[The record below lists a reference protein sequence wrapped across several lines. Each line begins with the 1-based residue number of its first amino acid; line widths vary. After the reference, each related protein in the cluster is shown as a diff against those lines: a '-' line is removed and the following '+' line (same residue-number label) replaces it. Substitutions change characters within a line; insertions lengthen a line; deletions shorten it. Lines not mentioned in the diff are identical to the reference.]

1 MSKVNEKAV
10 AALIDDTFGLYS
22 ALRALLAICCR
33 SNWQSKLTVD
43 TMFLTH
49 QARGWLGL
57 HHFKLGS
64 KLKKQ
69 SPINPFEIKSRKKAI
84 TDQKQKQQLFTSKKK
99 NSNSFTARSTMMAC

>member
-84 TDQKQKQQLFTSKKK
+84 TRIKKK
-99 NSNSFTARSTMMAC
+99 NSNSLPQKRKTATLLQPDQQ

>member
-49 QARGWLGL
+49 QTRGWLIRTPL
-57 HHFKLGS
+57 FQTRQQIKEEITY
-64 KLKKQ
+64 Q
-69 SPINPFEIKSRKKAI
+69 PF
-84 TDQKQKQQLFTSKKK
+84 
-99 NSNSFTARSTMMAC
+99 